1 MFPIWFRMAV
11 IGLLTSLL
19 TWAVINDIKS
29 DNYEGVAIELA
40 LIALI
45 SSALGFKMGK
55 DDQ

>member
-1 MFPIWFRMAV
+1 MAV